1 MEVVLRTR
9 RSGQRTVRRQASARY
24 EMSVKAVKS
33 LQIAIE
39 GNRTIKPEDLTEGDL
54 PTNCKAKQSG
64 TAKLAKADQPARTR
78 GGKEQHTC
86 GIDPNKPP

>member
-1 MEVVLRTR
+1 M
-9 RSGQRTVRRQASARY
+9 RRQASARY

-33 LQIAIE
+33 LQIAVE

-54 PTNCKAKQSG
+54 LTNRKAKQSG
-64 TAKLAKADQPARTR
+64 TAKLAKTDQPARTR
-78 GGKEQHTC
+78 REKEQHTC